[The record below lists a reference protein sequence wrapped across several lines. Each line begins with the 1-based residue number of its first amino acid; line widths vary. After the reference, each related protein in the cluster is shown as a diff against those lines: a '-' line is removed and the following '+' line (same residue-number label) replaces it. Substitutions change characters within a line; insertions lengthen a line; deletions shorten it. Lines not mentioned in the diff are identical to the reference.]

1 MPIVLVVAL
10 LVAVWTFLGNRIV
23 QGVMNELATKALG
36 TEVDVRG
43 LDLRLLRG
51 TLTIAQV
58 EIADPFDVNRN
69 LLELGPIA
77 VGLERAPLLEKK
89 VVVDSFI
96 VAQSRYG
103 TARAIPAAPVSG
115 RSMARDVMAEVKR
128 FASKIAVPPLQL
140 LPIDTVQQ
148 LVLHPDQLTTVKEA
162 QALDAAA
169 DSLRKSLAGQ
179 YQTLRFEQRLDSL
192 KQVVDKLKGQNPL
205 SMGLGG
211 VGRVANDLRGAQK
224 TLEELKTRAEK
235 MAADAQQGEQRLT
248 SGVASLDKAREKD
261 FAFARGLLKL
271 PSMDGPQLG
280 NAIFGPMS
288 IDKFQQAVY
297 YTELAK
303 RNAPPGLLPRE
314 EPGPTRLRMEGTTVA
329 FPKAQ
334 QYPKFHLRH
343 AVVRFA
349 MIEGSSPVQYAAT
362 VNDVT
367 TEPAMVASP
376 TSFSIE
382 RGARGSDLGRL
393 RAAGIADHRGV
404 TALDSVAG
412 AATGLALSSFQVP
425 GLPLAAELGAG
436 DASFTFARSGDAVR
450 GAWTLR
456 APKVQWKP
464 DDGKLASL
472 SEVQRYATQIIAGI
486 PTVSIRAELGGTIA
500 LPTLAVRSNIDSV
513 FAASLKHVIGA
524 QVAKAEARV
533 RAEVD
538 RVTAEPLRAARA
550 KVDDVRNEADKRVA
564 DVRARIENQKKEIED
579 RLKSLGG
586 GLLKF
591 P

>member
-179 YQTLRFEQRLDSL
+179 YQALRFEQRLDSL

-224 TLEELKTRAEK
+224 SLEELKTRAEK
-235 MAADAQQGEQRLT
+235 MAADAQQGE
-248 SGVASLDKAREKD
+248 
-261 FAFARGLLKL
+261 
-271 PSMDGPQLG
+271 
-280 NAIFGPMS
+280 
-288 IDKFQQAVY
+288 
-297 YTELAK
+297 
-303 RNAPPGLLPRE
+303 
-314 EPGPTRLRMEGTTVA
+314 
-329 FPKAQ
+329 
-334 QYPKFHLRH
+334 
-343 AVVRFA
+343 
-349 MIEGSSPVQYAAT
+349 
-362 VNDVT
+362 
-367 TEPAMVASP
+367 
-376 TSFSIE
+376 
-382 RGARGSDLGRL
+382 
-393 RAAGIADHRGV
+393 
-404 TALDSVAG
+404 
-412 AATGLALSSFQVP
+412 
-425 GLPLAAELGAG
+425 
-436 DASFTFARSGDAVR
+436 
-450 GAWTLR
+450 
-456 APKVQWKP
+456 
-464 DDGKLASL
+464 
-472 SEVQRYATQIIAGI
+472 
-486 PTVSIRAELGGTIA
+486 
-500 LPTLAVRSNIDSV
+500 
-513 FAASLKHVIGA
+513 
-524 QVAKAEARV
+524 
-533 RAEVD
+533 
-538 RVTAEPLRAARA
+538 
-550 KVDDVRNEADKRVA
+550 
-564 DVRARIENQKKEIED
+564 
-579 RLKSLGG
+579 
-586 GLLKF
+586 
-591 P
+591 